1 MTRRQFFLLDYTL
14 GHDQI
19 ASMLCRV
26 VTDKYDPGKAFA
38 PDQPLASRLL
48 PNLLPEPF
56 VMTNRKDL
64 FENARSSAVQAKL
77 AKLCHIG
84 ADWSTGNSTGLESEE
99 VKRYSLSN
107 PERRFAELMDNPRYA
122 AEVSSLLAKKRSHR
136 GYLVTG
142 FMTTRN
148 STWSKTA
155 AAENSLGGG
164 VTLDAGLIAS
174 GAPSG
179 LDVGV
184 DASHAVSRL
193 KQSEWVSPNE
203 EIFAVSYVSLK
214 LEGSGFLGRGPKK
227 PVVRD
232 VVLASNGH
240 AALSGGA
247 HTPSD
252 EEQSGTDSDSDSEQD
267 DDSPIGK
274 VVVLSE
280 EEPVIEG
287 IDHFLEI
294 PVDL

>member
-1 MTRRQFFLLDYTL
+1 
-14 GHDQI
+14 
-19 ASMLCRV
+19 MLCRV

-38 PDQPLASRLL
+38 PDQPLASELL
-48 PNLLPEPF
+48 PNLLPKPF

-64 FENARSSAVQAKL
+64 FENARSSGVHATL
-77 AKLCHIG
+77 AKVCHIG
-84 ADWSTGNSTGLESEE
+84 ADRSTGNSTALESEE

-142 FMTTRN
+142 FMTTKN

-155 AAENSLGGG
+155 TADMSLDGG
-164 VTLDAGLIAS
+164 VTLDAGLIVS
-174 GAPSG
+174 GAPPG
-179 LDVGV
+179 LDIGV

-193 KQSEWVSPNE
+193 NQSEWMSPNE

-214 LEGSGFLGRGPKK
+214 LEGNGLLGRGPKR
-227 PVVRD
+227 PVIGD
-232 VVLASNGH
+232 VVLASNRH
-240 AALSGGA
+240 AALSGGPQ
-247 HTPSD
+247 TDSD
-252 EEQSGTDSDSDSEQD
+252 EEETESDSESDSDQG
-267 DDSPIGK
+267 DDSHMGK
-274 VVVLSE
+274 VVVLAE

-294 PVDL
+294 PIDV